1 MALLATHASRLH
13 LFLFIHFLS
22 LQDSLG
28 RVSLHEAIHRGYP
41 AIVILLLAAGANVD
55 KQTNGGNTPLMY
67 AASNGKIEV
76 VKELLKAGA
85 NKKLKDKSGK
95 TAYDY
100 ASKEEIKA
108 LLR

>member
-1 MALLATHASRLH
+1 MW
-13 LFLFIHFLS
+13 
-22 LQDSLG
+22 
-28 RVSLHEAIHRGYP
+28 
-41 AIVILLLAAGANVD
+41 
-55 KQTNGGNTPLMY
+55 

-85 NKKLKDKSGK
+85 NKKLKNKYGE
-95 TAYDY
+95 TAYDE